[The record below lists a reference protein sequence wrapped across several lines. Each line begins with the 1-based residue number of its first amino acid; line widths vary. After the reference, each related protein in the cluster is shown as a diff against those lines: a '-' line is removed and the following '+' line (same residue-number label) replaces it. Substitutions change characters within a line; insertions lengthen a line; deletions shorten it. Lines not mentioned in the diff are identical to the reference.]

1 MRNARAALLAALFV
15 VLLVPASTEAAQIVF
30 GQTAS
35 AIQPPLECELE
46 EPADEIQLSVESG
59 APYTAP
65 TAGVITS
72 WSTFAHQ
79 GAAQSLA
86 LKVFARTSGLL
97 NYQVL
102 ARDSRALTPGVLNT
116 FPVAIPVKGGD
127 RIGLAVPGEGAES
140 PCAFETGVPGSSND
154 RILYREG
161 DVAPGNPISFS
172 FGESGVRLNVSATLL
187 PPPTIA
193 AIAPAAGS
201 VKGGA
206 TTIAGA
212 NFASVSAVSFGGVAS
227 PGFTVDSEGQITAT
241 VPPGPILGP
250 VQVTVT
256 TIAGSASTS
265 FTYEGCKVPK
275 LRGKRLKGSRKAT
288 NRADCKLGK
297 VTKRKGATAKTGK
310 VVAQSPKPG
319 TILAPD
325 AKVRV
330 TLKP

>member
-1 MRNARAALLAALFV
+1 MRNARAALFAAL
-15 VLLVPASTEAAQIVF
+15 VLALLAPASGEAAQIVL

-46 EPADEIQLSVESG
+46 GPADEVQLSVESG
-59 APYTAP
+59 AQYYAP

-86 LKVFARTSGLL
+86 LKVFGKTGGLF

-102 ARDSRALTPGVLNT
+102 ARDSRTLVPGVVNT

-154 RILYREG
+154 RIMYREG
-161 DVAPGNPISFS
+161 DVPPGSPISFS
-172 FGESGVRLNVSATLL
+172 FLESGIRLNVSATLL
-187 PPPTIA
+187 PPPTITS
-193 AIAPAAGS
+193 IAPAVGS

-212 NFASVSAVSFGGVAS
+212 NFASVSAVSFGGVPA
-227 PGFTVDSEGQITAT
+227 PGFTIDSEGQITAT
-241 VPPGPILGP
+241 VPPGAGLGP

-275 LRGKRLKGSRKAT
+275 LRGKRLKGSRKAA

-297 VTKRKGATAKTGK
+297 VTKRKGATAKAGK
-310 VVAQSPKPG
+310 VVSQSPKPG
-319 TILAPD
+319 TILAPG